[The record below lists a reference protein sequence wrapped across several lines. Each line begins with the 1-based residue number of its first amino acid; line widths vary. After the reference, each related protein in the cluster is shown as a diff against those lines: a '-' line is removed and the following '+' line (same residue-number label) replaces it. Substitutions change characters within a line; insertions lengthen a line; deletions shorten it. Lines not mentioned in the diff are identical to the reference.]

1 MTTNFLQLLVL
12 ASCQLQLAKGLG
24 DITGLLTS
32 APQSHSNLTSGKLP
46 TWLKGGLYRAGP
58 GMFEHGGRSVDN
70 LADGLA
76 KIHGWTFRGDGTV
89 QYSAVMIPSNIYNKT
104 IDDKVLATVAQQVY
118 QQLNETLYSNLVHAS
133 VQTETGGLTNTPSS
147 GIEIDQV
154 VQVDSFMLI
163 NSVGDIEAPSSLY
176 GKGQQVD
183 QSAHITRPI
192 PCIDNF
198 YSGAISDIS
207 SKDLSTG
214 SDEIIDS
221 QYETY
226 SEAAPNTVVGKISPD
241 LTTLEE
247 IKLLALDSYDKK
259 DNTNIAI
266 WDLDGGKSV
275 TVTAE
280 SPVSQQV
287 SLNSLT
293 YRGVALNDAIAKL
306 SATQKVLFSATHYAK
321 HVSGSSINYV
331 LTMNLLPWELKEATY
346 QFFEY
351 IPDSSGELTTRK
363 IGSISTPTT
372 DLRLLHMFG
381 ATENFVVVP
390 LWNYQ
395 IYPESLDTALHD
407 FTHLC
412 ESLHFNYDVP
422 LYFYVL
428 SLSGERQYKFT
439 LPPGRGVHIMNTFE
453 RTNRKGQVEV
463 VMDAP
468 TTTDVN
474 GLDLSRSCLFDVM
487 NIPYIKDPGYLYSFI
502 PWNTTLRRYILN
514 VNTTEYTIED
524 LPRTWEPLDSLIDFP
539 FINPAYW
546 GRDYCYCYFQQ
557 WQLST
562 NNMDLMKYDVCK
574 NSSIS
579 WHEDNKH
586 VMEPV
591 FVANTK
597 PTSEDDGVVMAPVY
611 DSKDGSTE
619 LIVWDAKDLKVLARY
634 DNLVKVPYTI
644 HGLWFNDKNV

>member
-1 MTTNFLQLLVL
+1 MISVYRSDETL
-12 ASCQLQLAKGLG
+12 AAWVGYHRDNATRAAATRG
-24 DITGLLTS
+24 AATR
-32 APQSHSNLTSGKLP
+32 NLNLKRTSGKLP

-104 IDDKVLATVAQQVY
+104 IDDKVLA
-118 QQLNETLYSNLVHAS
+118 
-133 VQTETGGLTNTPSS
+133 
-147 GIEIDQV
+147 
-154 VQVDSFMLI
+154 
-163 NSVGDIEAPSSLY
+163 
-176 GKGQQVD
+176 
-183 QSAHITRPI
+183 
-192 PCIDNF
+192 
-198 YSGAISDIS
+198 
-207 SKDLSTG
+207 
-214 SDEIIDS
+214 
-221 QYETY
+221 
-226 SEAAPNTVVGKISPD
+226 PNTVVGKISPD

-259 DNTNIAI
+259 TTQTSPYGI
-266 WDLDGGKSV
+266 W
-275 TVTAE
+275 TEERA
-280 SPVSQQV
+280 
-287 SLNSLT
+287 
-293 YRGVALNDAIAKL
+293 GVALNDAIAKL

-428 SLSGERQYKFT
+428 SLTGERQYKFT

-502 PWNTTLRRYILN
+502 PWNTTLRRLLGQGLLLLL
-514 VNTTEYTIED
+514 
-524 LPRTWEPLDSLIDFP
+524 LPAVATQH
-539 FINPAYW
+539 
-546 GRDYCYCYFQQ
+546 QQ
-557 WQLST
+557 HGP
-562 NNMDLMKYDVCK
+562 
-574 NSSIS
+574 
-579 WHEDNKH
+579 HE
-586 VMEPV
+586 V
-591 FVANTK
+591 
-597 PTSEDDGVVMAPVY
+597 
-611 DSKDGSTE
+611 
-619 LIVWDAKDLKVLARY
+619 
-634 DNLVKVPYTI
+634 
-644 HGLWFNDKNV
+644 